1 MDYLGFRVINAFMS
15 KTPKGFYDPVKGHT
29 GIDLNMPEGTAISL
43 PFEVKVAQFLKQS
56 EMGNTLY
63 LKDNAGNVLVFA
75 HLKDVL
81 VRTNDT
87 IKAGSTFA
95 HSGNTGSTTT
105 GPHLHF
111 EIIAKEPEAGAEHMT
126 RELGGFS
133 GYNIDPGAYL
143 DSVTVP
149 TWHKLDWMKEHG
161 FITIDKDPSTPVTWG
176 EFSVVLYRLVKK
188 VLEWVRNP

>member
-1 MDYLGFRVINAFMS
+1 MS

-43 PFEVKVAQFLKQS
+43 PFETKVAQFLRQN

-63 LKDNAGNVLVFA
+63 LKDTKGNVLVFA

-87 IKAGSTFA
+87 VKAGSVFA
-95 HSGNTGSTTT
+95 HSGNTGSKST
-105 GPHLHF
+105 GAHLHL
-111 EIIAKEPEAGAEHMT
+111 EVISQTPDEGAEYMT
-126 RELGGFS
+126 RSLGGFS
-133 GYNIDPGAYL
+133 GYNIDPGVYL
-143 DSVTVP
+143 DDQEIAEP
-149 TWHKLDWMKEHG
+149 WHKLDWMKEHEL
-161 FITIDKDPSTPVTWG
+161 ITVAKDPDSPVTWG
-176 EFSVVLYRLVKK
+176 ELSVVLYRLAKK